1 MDVDKTTTHDMRK
14 ASEVAFLKVVE
25 LGSIRAAARAL
36 GQDPSGISRRITNLE
51 QRLGTKLV
59 DRHGNAT
66 SPTAQ
71 GQLYFE
77 RLSEII
83 DQLNALEAEVS
94 GDGLVPSG
102 LLRVTSAIDFGQEFV
117 ADWLLS
123 FRKKF
128 PDVDYDLVLA
138 SGFVDLAQTGIDVAL
153 RVGALPDSGLIAKKL
168 ADVPRVLVAS
178 PGYLKRKGTPNHP
191 DELADHDHVFF
202 ASSNRQTPLELIGPK
217 GAVSRV
223 KRSKGIAIN
232 SVRSAVRAVQED
244 AGIHAGPLWAFSHHI
259 ARGDVVAVLPDHAQK
274 ELPLYAVRLPSVVV
288 PARISRFIEHAEEC
302 ARSVEG
308 LKAVSSPG

>member
-1 MDVDKTTTHDMRK
+1 M
-14 ASEVAFLKVVE
+14 VE

-36 GQDPSGISRRITNLE
+36 GQDPSGISRRITNIE

-59 DRHGNAT
+59 DRNGNAT
-66 SPTAQ
+66 TPTAQ

-77 RLSEII
+77 RLSAII

-94 GDGLVPSG
+94 GEDLVPSG

-128 PDVDYDLVLA
+128 PDVDFDLVLA
-138 SGFVDLAQTGIDVAL
+138 SGFVDLRQTGIDIAL
-153 RVGALPDSGLIAKKL
+153 RVGSLPDSGLIAKKL

-178 PGYLKRKGTPNHP
+178 PGYLKRKGMPNHP

-202 ASSNRQTPLELIGPK
+202 ASTNRQTPLELIGPG

-223 KRSKGIAIN
+223 KRFKGIAIN
-232 SVRSAVRAVQED
+232 SVRSAVRAVQEE
-244 AGIHAGPLWAFSHHI
+244 AGIHAGPLWAFAPHI
-259 ARGDVVAVLPDHAQK
+259 ARGDVVPILPDHSQMV
-274 ELPLYAVRLPSVVV
+274 LSLFAVRHPSAVV
-288 PARISRFIEHAEEC
+288 PARISRFIEHAAESV
-302 ARSVEG
+302 RSVEG
-308 LKAVSSPG
+308 LKAVGSKG